1 MTTSSAP
8 PDEVP
13 APLAASEEPATSED
27 TRSFIVQLTG
37 SGYTPV
43 RHVLVQKYEREGERR
58 STLARFCS
66 NRKHRALI
74 LYLLLLT
81 VWAPDR
87 KPLRSEVWLRA
98 VKVDQGELT
107 WSASSLSQGWSDL
120 VAMGMVDR
128 QRQQR
133 VARLTPR
140 REDGGEGYS
149 RPDGKKQADHYFILP
164 GAFWTEAWF
173 DRLSLPAL
181 CVLLILLKETNDV
194 DDECHLTYEQTEKWY
209 GISSSSAKKG
219 YTELVDVGLV
229 DVRDE
234 TAKAPLAPAGV
245 TTHRYYRLAGPFS
258 TSARAAARDEA
269 RKAARS
275 RGRTAKADVVPV
287 ATDLGGKK
295 TKKKKTKKAKSSTN
309 STSTGAGV

>member
-1 MTTSSAP
+1 MTTSSAR
-8 PDEVP
+8 PDG
-13 APLAASEEPATSED
+13 ATSPLAVNAAAATSED
-27 TRSFIVQLTG
+27 TRNIIVQLTG

-43 RHVLVQKYEREGERR
+43 RHVLVQRYERDGERR

-81 VWAPDR
+81 VWAPER

-98 VKVDQGELT
+98 MTVDQGKLT
-107 WSASSLSQGWSDL
+107 WSSSSLSQGWSDL

-140 REDGGEGYS
+140 REDGGDGYE
-149 RPDGKKQADHYFILP
+149 RPDVKKQADRYFALP
-164 GAFWTEAWF
+164 GAFWTAAWF

-181 CVLLILLKETNDV
+181 CVLLILLKETNDGE
-194 DDECHLTYEQTEKWY
+194 DECHLTYEQTEKWY

-219 YTELVDVGLV
+219 YTELVDLGLV
-229 DVRDE
+229 SFRDE

-245 TTHRYYRLAGPFS
+245 TTHRYYRLSGPFS
-258 TSARAAARDEA
+258 TSARAVARNEA
-269 RKAARS
+269 RKAARL
-275 RGRTAKADVVPV
+275 RGKTATASVPAAGDVRT
-287 ATDLGGKK
+287 KK
-295 TKKKKTKKAKSSTN
+295 TKKRIKKAKNPAISPSI
-309 STSTGAGV
+309 GDGV